1 MVDIWVHL
9 YNLPI
14 PLCDSFRLF
23 SLFGFVASVWVRWL
37 SPLFSL
43 GYCRPG
49 PTWRLQSRVF
59 RFGFVNCNSRI
70 GLIWELLQTILNV
83 WETYSTVTPDTPKVG
98 IRRAHPRILFLLRRY
113 VDPYTDSAIARI
125 DSHSPDES
133 AKAGRT
139 IFMGSPK
146 SFSASAA
153 SVALIS
159 CRREGTSAGLD

>member
-1 MVDIWVHL
+1 MGTITDNPKRMGDIL
-9 YNLPI
+9 
-14 PLCDSFRLF
+14 D
-23 SLFGFVASVWVRWL
+23 G
-37 SPLFSL
+37 
-43 GYCRPG
+43 
-49 PTWRLQSRVF
+49 
-59 RFGFVNCNSRI
+59 NS
-70 GLIWELLQTILNV
+70 GH
-83 WETYSTVTPDTPKVG
+83 PKVG
-98 IRRAHPRILFLLRRY
+98 IRRARPRILFLLRRY

-159 CRREGTSAGLD
+159 CRREGTSAGLDWVGT

>member
-1 MVDIWVHL
+1 MSLRDYLSTVSVYLYVARAWGKVDV
-9 YNLPI
+9 
-14 PLCDSFRLF
+14 PLCFVRLLPSLRSYAVIAISRFR
-23 SLFGFVASVWVRWL
+23 VD
-37 SPLFSL
+37 
-43 GYCRPG
+43 
-49 PTWRLQSRVF
+49 
-59 RFGFVNCNSRI
+59 FVNCNSII
-70 GLIWELLQTILNV
+70 GLIWERLQTILIL